1 MSFNISEH
9 LPEDFAP
16 ESRVWI
22 YQSSRTFLLSEAFE
36 LEKMLADFID
46 NWKAHGVPV
55 KGYANL
61 FFGRFIILM
70 ADEAQTVVSGC
81 SIDSSVKLIREIEKQ
96 FQVDLFDR
104 QSLAF
109 LIKDKVQIIPF
120 SQFNYALQNNFI
132 QTDTPYFDNTVLTKK
147 ELEEKWINPL
157 KYSWLSNKISS

>member
-1 MSFNISEH
+1 MQFNISEH

-22 YQSSRTFLLSEAFE
+22 YQSSRTLLLSEAFS
-36 LEKMLADFID
+36 LEKMLEDFTAG
-46 NWKAHGVPV
+46 WQAHGAPV
-55 KGYANL
+55 KGFANL

-81 SIDSSVKLIREIEKQ
+81 SIDSTVKLIREIEKQ

-109 LIKDKVQIIPF
+109 LIKEKVQIIPL

-147 ELEEKWINPL
+147 ELEDKWIKPL
-157 KYSWLSNKISS
+157 KNSWLANKIIH